1 MFKMMKVRK
10 TMVAALALSAMIAGN
25 GLAANQ
31 QDLVVAVT
39 KNPTRLD
46 PMAENSNVN
55 GRFSFNILETLIGRD
70 FKNNSAM
77 VPSLATEWKR
87 IDDQTL
93 ELKLREGVKCHN
105 GEDFNAEDVAFS
117 FGPKRFMGEGAP
129 GAAVAKQYL
138 GDISSVEAIDPYTV
152 RITSS
157 IPDPLL
163 EQRFANIMG
172 NCVCKDAFEA
182 VNDWEAWNK
191 APVGTGPYK
200 VTEFKPDEYIKLEA
214 FDSYWGEKAPV
225 KSVTFKVVPET
236 AARVAGLLSGEFDI
250 ITEIMPDQFKTIE
263 SNPKTDVVGGP
274 INNIRVIVYDKMAD
288 KTLADP
294 RIRQAMNYAIDR
306 KLLVET
312 IYQNKTGVPNGLQME
327 SFGNLYVEDFKG
339 VSYNPEKAKK
349 LLKEAGYK
357 GQEISYRYLQDYY
370 TGEVTTAQILVE
382 MWRQV
387 GLNVKLELKENWG
400 QIESDGAREGRGIVN
415 WSNTA
420 VYPDPLSQLYRNYG
434 PDGFFQ
440 SHDMWKNDDF
450 NTWGEQLKAIDPA
463 KRREA
468 MEHML
473 QIYEH
478 DDPPGTYLYYL
489 PMFYGKQA
497 DVKWSNVGTD
507 FMDLRAGNLSVK

>member
-1 MFKMMKVRK
+1 MFQSSSVKKILLS
-10 TMVAALALSAMIAGN
+10 TLALTVLSAEISF
-25 GLAANQ
+25 AAEQ
-31 QDLVVAVT
+31 RDLVIAVT

-46 PMAENSNVN
+46 PMAENTNVN
-55 GRFSFNILETLIGRD
+55 GRFSFNILETMIGRD
-70 FKNNSAM
+70 FKNNSVL
-77 VPSLATEWKR
+77 VPSLASSWKR

-93 ELKLREGVKCHN
+93 ELTLRQGVKCHN
-105 GEDFNAEDVAFS
+105 GEDFDAEDVAFS
-117 FGPKRFMGEGAP
+117 FGPKRFMGEKAP
-129 GAAVAKQYL
+129 GAAVAKAFL
-138 GDISSVEAIDPYTV
+138 GDIASVEPVSQYTV
-152 RITSS
+152 RVTSK

-163 EQRFANIMG
+163 EQRFANYMG
-172 NCVCKDAFEA
+172 NCICKDAFEA

-200 VTEFKPDEYIKLEA
+200 VVEFKPEEYIKLEA
-214 FDSYWGEKAPV
+214 FDGYWGEKAPV

-236 AARVAGLLSGEFDI
+236 AARVAGLLTGEFDI
-250 ITEIMPDQFKTIE
+250 VTEIMPDQFPTIE
-263 SNPKTDVVGGP
+263 KNPETEITGGP
-274 INNIRVIVYDKMAD
+274 INNIRVIVYDKIAD
-288 KTLADP
+288 KAIADP
-294 RIRQAMNYAIDR
+294 RIRQALNYAIDR
-306 KLLVET
+306 KLLVEA
-312 IYQNKTGVPNGLQME
+312 IYLNKTGIPRGLQME
-327 SFGNLYVEDFKG
+327 SFGDLYIKDFNS
-339 VSYNPEKAKK
+339 VSYDPEKAKK

-357 GQEISYRYLQDYY
+357 GEEISYRYLQDYY

-387 GLNVKLELKENWG
+387 GLNVKLELKENWD

-420 VYPDPLSQLYRNYG
+420 VYPYPLSQLYRNYG

-440 SHDMWKNDDF
+440 RHNMWSNTTF
-450 NTWGEQLKAIDPA
+450 NKWGEELQKMDPV

-489 PMFYGKQA
+489 PMFYGKRASIQ
-497 DVKWSNVGTD
+497 WSDVGTM
-507 FMDLRAGNLSVK
+507 FMDLRAGNLIVQ